1 MISGLI
7 DEFEWPNDRRHLNSR
22 HCKIRWGTAS
32 CIQWYFI
39 WFNIDCHYHNI
50 RTAHARIQKVSLGG
64 RLVGGPGPSNRT
76 KLWRMLR
83 YTSAL
88 HCRVKLPYLFC
99 LMIQR
104 RTVVIILM
112 KERVRREP
120 TPRTHYSGKTKP
132 RQHNFVFPSVTS
144 PFILG
149 PSPLGNKS
157 RVVWETTQWFIE
169 TFFVWLFIFKL

>member
-1 MISGLI
+1 MLGQVEHEKKTFMISGLI

-76 KLWRMLR
+76 KLWRVLR

-99 LMIQR
+99 LMIHPSHVHTDAQ
-104 RTVVIILM
+104 
-112 KERVRREP
+112 
-120 TPRTHYSGKTKP
+120 TKKLFDCSTL
-132 RQHNFVFPSVTS
+132 QQWNW
-144 PFILG
+144 
-149 PSPLGNKS
+149 NKPAHEIM
-157 RVVWETTQWFIE
+157 VNIAA
-169 TFFVWLFIFKL
+169 